1 MTEQEILPL
10 AARVHDDS
18 IETRSYRQ
26 GHCIS
31 RNVPHRLL

>member
-10 AARVHDDS
+10 AAWVHDYS
-18 IETRSYRQ
+18 TETRSYRQ

-31 RNVPHRLL
+31 RNVPHGLL